1 MSTTLPD
8 AGADGSLP
16 PLTLADLP
24 AYFHRG
30 GKPPADWRVGAEFEK
45 FAVER
50 ATGRPLGYDEP
61 GGIRDILQAMVD
73 RFGWQPHYRN
83 ERLVMLT
90 RGGAAVSL
98 EPGGQ
103 VEFSTPPVRNV
114 GELAAE
120 LHRHRDEVRA
130 VVDLDRVAWVAA
142 GVTPF
147 TRVEDIPP
155 PVRRRHRLMA
165 EYLPARGP
173 KAAHMMQATASTQ
186 AAFDYADEADAV
198 RKFAAA
204 LTLGPVVNAVW
215 GNSPLYG
222 GEPTG
227 WASFRGRVWLGMDP
241 DRSGLLTH
249 LLNDGLSFDR
259 WVRYLLDVPM
269 LFTVRDGGYHPAG
282 GRTFRDFLARGIN
295 GRFPTLADWEVHLTT
310 VFPEARLKQFLEVR
324 GADANPQALAL
335 AVPAVWKGLL
345 YDAGALAAA
354 GDLARHF
361 RPADLPGVF
370 EAAARHGLAAEH
382 GGRALLAWAREVI
395 EVAAGGL
402 RRQAE
407 RSGLPDERPFLDP
420 VFEVL
425 ERGMSPG
432 SEMLAALAGRRPT
445 PADTLGRYEY

>member
-1 MSTTLPD
+1 
-8 AGADGSLP
+8 
-16 PLTLADLP
+16 
-24 AYFHRG
+24 
-30 GKPPADWRVGAEFEK
+30 
-45 FAVER
+45 
-50 ATGRPLGYDEP
+50 
-61 GGIRDILQAMVD
+61 
-73 RFGWQPHYRN
+73 
-83 ERLVMLT
+83 
-90 RGGAAVSL
+90 
-98 EPGGQ
+98 
-103 VEFSTPPVRNV
+103 VEFSSPPVRHV

-130 VVDLDRVAWVAA
+130 VVDPDRVAWVAA

-198 RKFAAA
+198 RKFAVA

-215 GNSPLYG
+215 ANSPLYG

-227 WASFRGRVWLGMDP
+227 WASYRGRVWLGMDP
-241 DRSGLLTH
+241 DRSGLLGH
-249 LLNDGLSFDR
+249 LLADGLSFDR

-282 GRTFRDFLARGIN
+282 GCTFRDFLTRGID
-295 GRFPTLADWEVHLTT
+295 GRFPTMADWEVHLTT

-324 GADANPQALAL
+324 GADANPPALAL

-345 YDAGALAAA
+345 YDTDALAAA
-354 GDLARHF
+354 GEIARHF

-382 GGRALLAWAREVI
+382 GGRPLLTWAGEVI
-395 EVAAGGL
+395 EVAADGL

-407 RSGLPDERPFLDP
+407 RSGLPDERSFLDP
-420 VFEVL
+420 VFDIL
-425 ERGMSPG
+425 DRGTAPG
-432 SEMLAALAGRRPT
+432 TDTMAAHASRRPT
-445 PADTLGRYEY
+445 SADTLSRFEY